1 MVTDV
6 ANTVQT
12 SATFIN
18 WTFGTDTISIL
29 GSAEGDVIT
38 GTTAADIIDGNTG
51 NDIINLANGYFDV
64 ITDFAPGSVGWTAAA
79 R

>member
-18 WTFGTDTISIL
+18 WTSGTDTISIL

-38 GTTAADIIDGNTG
+38 GTTAADISDGNTG